1 MDLQAR
7 KIYFVQE
14 FLRLQD
20 EEIIGGLESYLKKKK
35 IEMIEKNLT
44 PMSIEQFK
52 QEIDQALTDVEEG
65 RMIKASD
72 LKKKVQKWN

>member
-1 MDLQAR
+1 MDLQTR
-7 KIYFVQE
+7 KIAFVQE

-20 EEIIGGLESYLKKKK
+20 EEIIGGLENFLKKKR
-35 IEMIEKNLT
+35 IEMFEKNQT
-44 PMSIEQFK
+44 PMSIEQFNH
-52 QEIDQALTDVEEG
+52 EIDKALTDVEEG